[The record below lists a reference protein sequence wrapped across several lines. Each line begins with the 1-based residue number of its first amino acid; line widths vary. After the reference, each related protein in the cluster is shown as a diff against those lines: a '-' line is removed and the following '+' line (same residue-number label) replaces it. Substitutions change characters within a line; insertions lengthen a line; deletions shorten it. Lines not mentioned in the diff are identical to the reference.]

1 MGRNSF
7 PRKCILRRSVVT
19 VLLSEQWNYRRKK
32 QNKEA
37 DVDCAVQQDT
47 YDYKI
52 SSYADVNDPDY
63 QIYWDTDG

>member
-1 MGRNSF
+1 M
-7 PRKCILRRSVVT
+7 I

-47 YDYKI
+47 NDDKI
-52 SSYADVNDPDY
+52 SSYADVDDPDY
-63 QIYWDTDG
+63 QVNWDTDG